1 MSTISLRLPDDLL
14 EEMDKNAKT
23 LSIPRAEYIRRAVEA
38 LNGRLLERRRR
49 DKLLK
54 ASLRV
59 RKESMKIN
67 AEFAGIERDVER

>member
-14 EEMDKNAKT
+14 KEMDKNTHA
-23 LSIPRAEYIRRAVEA
+23 LGIARAEYVRRAVEE
-38 LNGRLLERRRR
+38 LNARLLEKRRR
-49 DKLLK
+49 DKLLR